1 MLHTRKTRFLLVWML
16 SLFLCILPVCTAAVD
31 TSGTCGDNLTWSL
44 DDSGTF
50 TISGTGAMA
59 DYNFD
64 VRSGSSDVPWK
75 DSLQNIQ
82 KIVVE
87 NGVTTIGAYAFIG
100 ANNATE
106 IVLPESL
113 ITLGRGAFGMCS
125 SLTSVTIP
133 ASVNRIEAEAFAQCN
148 SMQKIIFLGDAP
160 SMYSQYSLPF
170 EVSGLQVVYDPNTSG
185 WDNPVWE
192 YFTLVQSH
200 SPAFTVKMHTSATT
214 ICEGET
220 IYIQI
225 EPDHTFAA
233 TELELQFDSDFFVFA
248 KDSAEL
254 PEGSVELHSAKTVVQ
269 DGILHLAD
277 FGTEKSFYKL
287 PLQAIQSGNATFT
300 LCYAKFSKAKDAATQ
315 DLANAAI
322 ENNTIEITVT
332 EPRQNVTLPEYF
344 QGSSTV
350 AYGEDYIFEVIG
362 ENVYY
367 DYEITATVNR
377 EVVEVVQIDDTTYK
391 IANVTGPL
399 VIEANRSPKKFE
411 IYFLW
416 EDHTEV
422 KQKETITYGISYT
435 FSLPSKENH
444 SVSVVSILYDKTTT
458 TVDSTSQGSTITIPG
473 TSITSNIVVTFT
485 SVQTNATVTVR
496 GDIGDLTY
504 SPSATPGSDY
514 TFTINKDDK
523 YGYDVTVTV
532 NGRTVEIQNNGNN
545 YTIAADDIEVGTIE
559 ITVTKTL
566 KLNNVQVLRYLELS
580 STSIWRIFV
589 SCEKMADRT
598 YVYNGNYMFWSDKY
612 AGYCTLVIAA
622 EVPTVTTELLTLQTG
637 VGAAVDY
644 GMDVNNSGTV
654 DANDAQLAYNMYN
667 CMYSSF
673 TDSVTIEKFLRA
685 DVNGDGTVSVLDSTA
700 ILYAILH
707 IQE

>member
-1 MLHTRKTRFLLVWML
+1 MIRTRKTRLLLVWLL
-16 SLFLCILPVCTAAVD
+16 SLFLYILPVCTAAVN

-44 DDSGTF
+44 DNSGIL
-50 TISGTGAMA
+50 TITGTGAMT
-59 DYNFD
+59 DYTYNGY
-64 VRSGSSDVPWK
+64 VGTMPWK

-87 NGVTTIGAYAFIG
+87 KGVTAIGSYAFIG

-113 ITLGRGAFGMCS
+113 TTVGQGAFGMCS
-125 SLTSVTIP
+125 SLTNVTIP
-133 ASVNRIEAEAFAQCN
+133 ASVARIEADAFAQCS

-160 SMYSQYSLPF
+160 SLYSEYSLP
-170 EVSGLQVVYDPNTSG
+170 SNLSSLQVVYDPNTSG
-185 WDNPVWE
+185 WDDPVWE
-192 YFTLVQSH
+192 NFTLVQSQA
-200 SPAFTVKMHTSATT
+200 SAFTVKMHTSATT

-225 EPDHTFAA
+225 EPDYTFAA
-233 TELELQFDSDFFVFA
+233 TELELQFDPDFFVFA

-254 PEGSVELHSAKTVVQ
+254 PAGSVELHSAQTVVQ

-287 PLQAIQSGNATFT
+287 PFQAILSGNATFT
-300 LCYAKFSKAKDAATQ
+300 LCYAKFSQAKEAATQ

-367 DYEITATVNR
+367 DYDISAKMNGESVEI
-377 EVVEVVQIDDTTYK
+377 VQIDDTTYK

-399 VIEANRSPKKFE
+399 VIEAERSPKQFE

-416 EDHTEV
+416 EDHTEA
-422 KQKETITYGISYT
+422 KQKDTVTYGMSYT

-496 GDIGDLTY
+496 GEIGDLSY

-523 YGYDVTVTV
+523 YDYDVTVTV
-532 NGRTVEIQNNGNN
+532 NGRTVEVQKNGNN

-566 KLNNVQVLRYLELS
+566 KLNNVQVIRYLELS

-589 SCEKMADRT
+589 SCEKMTDRT

-612 AGYCTLVIAA
+612 AGYCTLVIATEA
-622 EVPTVTTELLTLQTG
+622 PTVTTELLALQTG

-654 DANDAQLAYNMYN
+654 DANDAQLAYNLYN
-667 CMYSSF
+667 CMYSHF